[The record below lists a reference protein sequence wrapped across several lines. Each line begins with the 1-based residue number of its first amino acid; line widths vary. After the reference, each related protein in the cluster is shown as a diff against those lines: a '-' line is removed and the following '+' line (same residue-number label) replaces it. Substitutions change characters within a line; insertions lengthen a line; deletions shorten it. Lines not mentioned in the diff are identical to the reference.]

1 MKHILIA
8 VLLSAGV
15 LEVQAQTF
23 TTNSYSTT
31 SATDIPDANPVG
43 TSETFNVSGLA
54 GTIANVQVQL
64 DITGGFNGDLYAYLV
79 SPQGQ
84 MAVLLNRVGLSA
96 SNPMGYGD
104 AGFDITLDQNAANG
118 NIHYYQ
124 TMLNPGGGQLTGG
137 WAPDGRNIDPQSS
150 GSAFD
155 NASLSAGLDVFNGL
169 DGGSANGTWTLFIA
183 DVSVGGGIATLNHA
197 AVSIM
202 TVPEPRAVSLA
213 AVSGVLILLAAQK
226 KRFNR

>member
-1 MKHILIA
+1 
-8 VLLSAGV
+8 
-15 LEVQAQTF
+15 
-23 TTNSYSTT
+23 
-31 SATDIPDANPVG
+31 
-43 TSETFNVSGLA
+43 
-54 GTIANVQVQL
+54 
-64 DITGGFNGDLYAYLV
+64 
-79 SPQGQ
+79 

-96 SNPMGYGD
+96 GNPVGYSD
-104 AGFDITLDQNAANG
+104 AGFNITLDQNAASG

-124 TMLNPGGGQLTGG
+124 NLLNPGGGQLTGD

-155 NASLSAGLDVFNGL
+155 GAGTGAGLNVFNGL
-169 DGGSANGTWTLFIA
+169 DGGSANGVWTLFIA
-183 DVSVGGGIATLNHA
+183 DMSVGGGTATLNHA